1 VGHDIES
8 DPKKEEKSGSK
19 AGGEEVFFA
28 KRKDCRYCKRLEKSL
43 LKEKAMA
50 DIRNKYWLQQ
60 EQAVLVVVD
69 VQEKLIPA
77 MDERICGQL
86 ISHVNMLLEGFQAM
100 NLPVIATEQYPRG
113 LGKTIAELAAAT
125 EQQCVEKIAFSCA
138 GEPNFMAALEQ
149 TGARQV
155 VLVGMEAHVCVY
167 QTLIDLLDRG
177 YCVHLVRD
185 AICSRF
191 KSDYQTAIAMAAQM
205 GAVLTT
211 TEIALFQLVGVAG
224 SDAFKVVSKLARR
237 RTA

>member
-1 VGHDIES
+1 
-8 DPKKEEKSGSK
+8 
-19 AGGEEVFFA
+19 
-28 KRKDCRYCKRLEKSL
+28 
-43 LKEKAMA
+43 MA
-50 DIRNKYWLQQ
+50 DIKNKYWLRQ
-60 EQAVLVVVD
+60 EQAVLVVID
-69 VQEKLIPA
+69 VQEKLVPA
-77 MDERICGQL
+77 MDERICGQVV
-86 ISHVNMLLEGFQAM
+86 SHVNMLVEGFQGM

-113 LGKTIAELAAAT
+113 LGHTIEELKAAT
-125 EQQCVEKIAFSCA
+125 EQQCVEKIAFSCL
-138 GEPNFMAALEQ
+138 GEPHFMTALEK

-177 YCVHLVRD
+177 FIVHLVRD

-191 KSDYQTAIAMAAQM
+191 KSDYQTAISMAQQM

-224 SDAFKVVSKLARR
+224 SESFKLISKLARR